1 MTHLLH
7 KLTLKLGVAFD
18 HSRFLP
24 DLSALEVLDQG
35 GEDVLSQFS
44 DAAIDLINAGRFA
57 DLVARPTETAGE
69 YTIEAVPSAEYLA
82 LLSAVTARQ
91 HEFSGGRH
99 G

>member
-1 MTHLLH
+1 MASIT
-7 KLTLKLGVAFD
+7 KLTLKLGARFD

-24 DLSALEVLDQG
+24 DLAALEALGQG
-35 GEDVLSQFS
+35 GEHVLAQFRDS
-44 DAAIDLINAGRFA
+44 AIDLVNAGRFA
-57 DLVARPTETAGE
+57 DLVARPTEIAGE

-91 HEFSGGRH
+91 HEFPGGRH